1 MRSSG
6 KVLLGVL
13 AGVAA
18 GATLGILFAPDKGSN
33 TRKKIVDKSN
43 DYADDL
49 TQRFNEFVDSMNQK
63 VDSLTKD
70 ATHVAHNVN
79 HQAEQLVDDVKST
92 MSNKY

>member
-1 MRSSG
+1 M
-6 KVLLGVL
+6 
-13 AGVAA
+13 AA
-18 GATLGILFAPDKGSN
+18 GATLGILFAPDNGSN

-92 MSNKY
+92 ISNKY